1 MFPRLRTS
9 CRPTAFPRPLPCPPK
24 STFSSSARQHATPA
38 PRSQRSPYQT
48 RSRPFIFVLGLMP
61 IFTFGL
67 GTWQIQRL
75 KWKLDMI
82 EQLENKLHKEPVRL
96 PANIDPAAV
105 PEFAYRKVYVTGEY
119 DYEHELELGPKTREG
134 ELGYHVVTPLKRGE
148 GQDTIMVNRGFVK
161 REKRD
166 REDRPASLVSCSHP
180 CEGRPLTIFAEQE
193 KGQVEVVGMLRD
205 QEARNSFTPVNNPEK
220 EQWVFSDIEEMAKH
234 TGSEPVLVDEV
245 FGEIATKL
253 NAGIPVGRPAEIHL
267 RNQHMTYAVTWY
279 ALSVATAFMFFRLV
293 KKPTS
298 AVSVREFRKVDR

>member
-1 MFPRLRTS
+1 MLPRLRTA
-9 CRPTAFPRPLPCPPK
+9 CRPTAFARPQPCPPK
-24 STFSSSARQHATPA
+24 LPSSPFSSSARQHAAAPA
-38 PRSQRSPYQT
+38 SQPSPYQT

-75 KWKLDMI
+75 QWKLDMI

-119 DYEHELELGPKTREG
+119 DYEHELELGPKTRDG
-134 ELGYHVVTPLKRGE
+134 ELGYHVVTPLVRGE

-166 REDRPASLVSCSHP
+166 RDERPASL
-180 CEGRPLTIFAEQE
+180 E
-193 KGQVEVVGMLRD
+193 KGRVEVIGMLRD
-205 QEARNSFTPVNNPEK
+205 QELRNSFTPVNNPEK
-220 EQWVFSDIEEMAKH
+220 DEWVFSNIEEMAKH

-245 FGEIATKL
+245 FVGHAGEIATKL

-293 KKPTS
+293 
-298 AVSVREFRKVDR
+298 